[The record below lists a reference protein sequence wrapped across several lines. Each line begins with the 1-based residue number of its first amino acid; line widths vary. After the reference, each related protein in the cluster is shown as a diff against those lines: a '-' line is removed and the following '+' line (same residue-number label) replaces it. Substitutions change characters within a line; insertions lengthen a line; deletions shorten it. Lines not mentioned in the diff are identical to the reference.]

1 VSSFYERA
9 GRVKTLGTP
18 EREGALSVIGAVSP
32 PGGDL
37 SDPVVQA
44 TLRVVKVFWSLED
57 RLAYQRHF
65 PAISWLNSYSL
76 YIDDV
81 SENLNKMAAK
91 DFTDMSKEAMRL
103 LEQEAELQ
111 EIVRLIGVDA
121 LSPEDRLILEGARS
135 IREDFLHQ
143 NAFHEIDTY
152 ASLKKQYTMLSL
164 CMFYYNKA
172 KEALTRGVVFS
183 DIVKMDVRD
192 HIARAKYLKESEID
206 KIEAI
211 RDSVVK
217 EFEKLMSGGK
227 SGEEDEAKEEVT
239 VSSEEETE
247 VKEEM
252 KDTKKVKRSRRK
264 K

>member
-1 VSSFYERA
+1 M
-9 GRVKTLGTP
+9 GKP
-18 EREGALSVIGAVSP
+18 EREGALSVVGAVSP

-57 RLAYQRHF
+57 KLAYQRHF

-81 SENLNKMAAK
+81 ADDLNKKTAK
-91 DFTDMSKEAMRL
+91 EFTDLSREAMKL
-103 LEQEAELQ
+103 LEEEAELQ

-152 ASLKKQYTMLSL
+152 ASLKKQHKMLAV
-164 CMFYYNKA
+164 CMFNYNKA
-172 KEALTRGVVFS
+172 QEALKRGVAFD
-183 DIVKMDVRD
+183 DIVKMDIRD
-192 HIARAKYLKESEID
+192 KIARMKYLEESGMEKID
-206 KIEAI
+206 GI
-211 RDSVVK
+211 REELTA
-217 EFEKLMSGGK
+217 EFERMIRGDKT
-227 SGEEDEAKEEVT
+227 DKET
-239 VSSEEETE
+239 G
-247 VKEEM
+247 
-252 KDTKKVKRSRRK
+252 R
-264 K
+264 